1 MLSFFG
7 SKPFVCGP
15 FELHLLSVSSL
26 LFPFT
31 KNPSKKPPPVV
42 RKTNS
47 TTNAMCRLL
56 KREDLK
62 SMDDTEEASRNFEL
76 VCNDFI
82 FVKTLEQEA

>member
-1 MLSFFG
+1 M
-7 SKPFVCGP
+7 
-15 FELHLLSVSSL
+15 SSL

-82 FVKTLEQEA
+82 FVKTREQEAKLALVKQNLL